1 MPMRLHDWVIGPF
14 QYEFMRRG
22 VCSAVLLSLGGGLLG
37 GILVLRRLA
46 LMGDALSH
54 SLLPGVAVAWLIF
67 GANPTALLIGGLIA
81 GLLTALGS
89 ALLSRLTRVKEDSAF
104 GALFIVFFAGGVA
117 LLSRLPTRLN
127 LEQFLFGSILGVSA
141 ADLKLAAAISAL
153 TLVVFIAGY
162 RSILLESFDPVFHR
176 ASGGRGGWVHVGL
189 LALTVLNLVAA
200 LQTMGVVLA
209 LGLFLLPAA
218 SAYLWCDHFRRLLAL
233 AVAIAVACSVAGILV
248 SYHAGIASGAAI
260 VLCLGVIFVGSAVF
274 SPHHGAAARL
284 LEFFRERRSVTA
296 HSD

>member
-1 MPMRLHDWVIGPF
+1 MTLHDWAISPF
-14 QYEFMRRG
+14 HYEFMRRG
-22 VCSAVLLSLGGGLLG
+22 LCSAVLLSLGGGLLG
-37 GILVLRRLA
+37 SILVLRRLA

-54 SLLPGVAVAWLIF
+54 SLLPGVAVAWLLF

-127 LEQFLFGSILGVSA
+127 LEHFLFGSILGVSA
-141 ADLKLAAAISAL
+141 ADLKLAAAVSAL
-153 TLVVFIAGY
+153 TLIVFVAGY

-176 ASGGRGGWVHVGL
+176 ASGGRGGLVHAGL

-218 SAYLWCDHFRRLLAL
+218 SAYLWCDHFGRLLAL
-233 AVAIAVACSVAGILV
+233 AVGIAIACSVAGILF

-260 VLCLGVIFVGSAVF
+260 VLCLGVIFIGSALF
-274 SPHHGAAARL
+274 SPRHGAAARL
-284 LEFFRERRSVTA
+284 LEYLRERRSVSPRA
-296 HSD
+296 D